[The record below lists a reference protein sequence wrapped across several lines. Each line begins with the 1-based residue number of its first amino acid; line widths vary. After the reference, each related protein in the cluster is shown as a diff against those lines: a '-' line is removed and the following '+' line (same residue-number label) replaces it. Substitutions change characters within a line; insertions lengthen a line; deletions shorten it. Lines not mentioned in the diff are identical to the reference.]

1 MNTDLLNLVDEELF
15 LDNIDTEID
24 DNRIFWMDNLGAEN
38 EVLVNQIATNGSQ
51 LAWWQKNEVGKELL
65 RIKIKDGLIMNWR
78 PPINTMGLASAG
90 CSFIEFKDHLLTV
103 TYRDKHKDRTFNIDT
118 QTLVIIELKRN

>member
-65 RIKIKDGLIMNWR
+65 RIKIKDGLIMN
-78 PPINTMGLASAG
+78 
-90 CSFIEFKDHLLTV
+90 
-103 TYRDKHKDRTFNIDT
+103 
-118 QTLVIIELKRN
+118 